1 MAKQLQQHVRFWQ
14 STFWVIA
21 SLAGLIVFAILTGY
35 FLTPSWVIVVT
46 SLLVSVMAW
55 GIAIICYIQRY
66 KIQQE
71 KTELEIL
78 LQQKIERFNAE
89 KAELEGRLATQKEE
103 CRKILSQN
111 TVLQKRNNR
120 KNEFFRQ
127 MSHELRTPMNGIIG
141 SIQLVLD
148 ELYDNPE
155 EEREL
160 LQQARQSSLH
170 LLTLI
175 NQVLDLEKIEAGRVS
190 VDLKM
195 IDLQSCLSAATYLQI
210 ANIRQKGLH
219 LHRQNYQDII
229 TVKAD
234 PIKLKQV
241 FINVI
246 GNAIK
251 FTDQGGITIL
261 TDIKCV
267 SLSKRR
273 GNAHKTKMA
282 VITVQDTGIGI
293 DPSTQNKL
301 FQPFQ
306 VENESRVYPQ
316 GSTGLGLVISK
327 HLVEMMGGQ
336 INLNSIGRNQGTTV
350 EILLPLASVD

>member
-1 MAKQLQQHVRFWQ
+1 MAKQLQQHIRFWQ
-14 STFWVIA
+14 RTFWVIA
-21 SLAGLIVFAILTGY
+21 SLAGLIFFAILAGY
-35 FLTPSWVIVVT
+35 FLTPSWVIFVI
-46 SLLVSVMAW
+46 SLLVSVLAW
-55 GIAIICYIQRY
+55 GIALICYMQCY
-66 KIQQE
+66 KYQQE
-71 KTELEIL
+71 KTELAIL
-78 LQQKIERFNAE
+78 LQQKTEQLQAE
-89 KAELEGRLATQKEE
+89 KTELEGQLEIQEE
-103 CRKILSQN
+103 QCHKIKSQN
-111 TVLQKRNNR
+111 TILRERNNR
-120 KNEFFRQ
+120 KNEFLRQ

-175 NQVLDLEKIEAGRVS
+175 NQVLDLAKIEEGRVS
-190 VDLKM
+190 VELKK

-210 ANIRQKGLH
+210 SNIRQKGLH

-261 TDIKCV
+261 TDIKCIK
-267 SLSKRR
+267 LSAAG
-273 GNAHKTKMA
+273 GNTHQIKMA

-306 VENESRVYPQ
+306 VENESKLYPQ

-327 HLVEMMGGQ
+327 HLVEMMGGK

-350 EILLPLASVD
+350 EIFLPLA